1 MNYNPLELCIIHI
14 CSVIVDQTIQQS
26 LTEGDDK
33 DDIIFQL
40 ETELMNLRAEMSEK
54 EEHISTFQL
63 KLTGLIQS
71 PVKGKDGEKHFTQ
84 Y

>member
-1 MNYNPLELCIIHI
+1 MLVIIHI
-14 CSVIVDQTIQQS
+14 CFVIVDQTTQQS
-26 LTEGDDK
+26 LTEGKDK
-33 DDIIFQL
+33 GDIIFEL
-40 ETELMNLRAEMSEK
+40 ETELMNPRAEMSEK

-63 KLTGLIQS
+63 KLTGLIQEYKYIS